1 MLGGMD
7 QQVIPPLV
15 VIVDD
20 DAAVRSALAIIA
32 DLDGYRVETCASGE
46 ALLQLDLPP
55 TSACLVIDE
64 RLSGLSGLRALG
76 QLRRRGCNLPAVL
89 ITSHPSRQLRWTAA
103 RAGAPILEKPLLG
116 DGLLNWIRQAAPK

>member
-1 MLGGMD
+1 MD
-7 QQVIPPLV
+7 QQVVPPLV

-20 DAAVRSALAIIA
+20 DAAVRTALAITV

-46 ALLQLDLPP
+46 ALLQLDLPA
-55 TSACLVIDE
+55 TGACLVIDE
-64 RLSGLSGLRALG
+64 RLAGMSGLRTLG
-76 QLRRRGCNLPAVL
+76 QLRRRGCKLPAVL

-103 RAGAPILEKPLLG
+103 GAGAPILEKPLLG